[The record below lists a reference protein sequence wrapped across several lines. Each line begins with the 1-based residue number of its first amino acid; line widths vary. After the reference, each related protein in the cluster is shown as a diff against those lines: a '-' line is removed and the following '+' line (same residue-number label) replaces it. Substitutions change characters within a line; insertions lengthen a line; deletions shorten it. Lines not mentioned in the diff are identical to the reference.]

1 MRLNFTPFTLV
12 AVLLFNVPAT
22 AQTTTPASPGSTFAN
37 VTGVGT
43 LAWNDPAG
51 AQTSDATFATV
62 SDLILTILAP
72 PVTVTSNYLT
82 ATGFNFSSIP
92 AGATILGVT
101 ATIQHERQTLLTLDV
116 TSNDNSM
123 KLLVAGVQ
131 VGTNMAS
138 ATAWGNSEETF
149 TYGGTSNLW
158 GTTLTVAQV
167 KAANF
172 GVAFSEKMLISGI
185 LGLGLTLTDAVNYI
199 SMSVT
204 YTSGSL
210 PITVTSFSVLKQGN
224 TDVLNWAGS
233 STDQGDKFVV
243 QRSGD
248 SKTWQDLTSIP
259 AQEASTQYSY
269 TDNSPL
275 SGNNFYRLFLQNLD
289 AQGTYSAIQEISQA
303 AVAISCYPNPFVDMV
318 NISSPNPIHS
328 VILRDL
334 QGKTVQTRT
343 LNGTSN
349 TYQLPAGG
357 LAPGIYL
364 LQVDGTQFKLLK
376 Q

>member
-1 MRLNFTPFTLV
+1 MKLNFTPTLFV
-12 AVLLFNVPAT
+12 AVLFLSVSAI
-22 AQTTTPASPGSTFAN
+22 AQTTTPVSGGTTFAN
-37 VTGVGT
+37 ATGVGT
-43 LAWNDPAG
+43 LAWANPGNA
-51 AQTSDATFATV
+51 ATSNGSFATV

-101 ATIQHERQTLLTLDV
+101 VTVEHERQTLLSLDV
-116 TSNDNSM
+116 ASDDNSL
-123 KLLVAGVQ
+123 KLLVGGVQ

-138 ATAWGNSEETF
+138 ATAWGSAEETF
-149 TYGGTSNLW
+149 TYGGASNLW

-172 GVAFSEKMLISGI
+172 GVAFSEKMVISGI
-185 LGLGLTLTDAVNYI
+185 LGLGLTLTDAVDYI

-204 YTSGSL
+204 YSSVSL
-210 PITVTSFSVLKQGN
+210 PITVTSFSVIKQNN
-224 TDVLNWAGS
+224 TDVLNWTGS
-233 STDQGDKFVV
+233 STDQGDKFIV

-269 TDNSPL
+269 TDNTPL
-275 SGNNFYRLFLQNLD
+275 NGNNFYRLFLQNLD
-289 AQGTYSAIQEISQA
+289 AQGTYSAIQEISQE
-303 AVAISCYPNPFVDMV
+303 AVAISCYPNPFVDMI

-334 QGKTVQTRT
+334 QGRMVQSRT
-343 LNGTSN
+343 LNGSSN

-357 LAPGIYL
+357 LPQGVYL